1 MAGYT
6 NGMKTAISIPDPLF
20 NQAEELARQTGKSRS
35 QVYQEALREYLL
47 RRDLGAVT
55 EAMDRALAEID
66 QISDPWLSQAS
77 RQALERSEW

>member
-1 MAGYT
+1 
-6 NGMKTAISIPDPLF
+6 MKTAISIPDPLF

-66 QISDPWLSQAS
+66 QSSEPWLSQTS